1 MKLKMWTAL
10 FCLGVMLLLS
20 GCQESS
26 ADENSAGETNGD
38 SEITEIVGIE
48 PGSGTMTIAQETV
61 DAYNLDLELT
71 PSSEPAMITAL
82 QTAIEN
88 EEPIVVTLWQP
99 HWMFSEHDLKFL
111 EDPKGTLGESENIH
125 TMVRHG
131 LEEDHPSAY
140 QLLDNFY
147 WEVDDMNEVMLK
159 FGQDDTVEP
168 REAAEEWVADNREK
182 VDAWL
187 EGIEPVDGDTI
198 ELAYVHWDTELSST
212 NVVAIALEELGYNVE
227 LTALDMG
234 IAFEALAEGEIDG
247 MLIAWLPVG
256 AASYYEQYQDK
267 IVDLGPNLEGAQQG
281 FVVPAYMDL
290 DSIEDL
296 PTK

>member
-10 FCLGVMLLLS
+10 FCLGVMLLLA

-99 HWMFSEHDLKFL
+99 H
-111 EDPKGTLGESENIH
+111 
-125 TMVRHG
+125 
-131 LEEDHPSAY
+131 
-140 QLLDNFY
+140 
-147 WEVDDMNEVMLK
+147 
-159 FGQDDTVEP
+159 
-168 REAAEEWVADNREK
+168 
-182 VDAWL
+182 
-187 EGIEPVDGDTI
+187 
-198 ELAYVHWDTELSST
+198 
-212 NVVAIALEELGYNVE
+212 
-227 LTALDMG
+227 
-234 IAFEALAEGEIDG
+234 
-247 MLIAWLPVG
+247 
-256 AASYYEQYQDK
+256 
-267 IVDLGPNLEGAQQG
+267 
-281 FVVPAYMDL
+281 
-290 DSIEDL
+290 
-296 PTK
+296 